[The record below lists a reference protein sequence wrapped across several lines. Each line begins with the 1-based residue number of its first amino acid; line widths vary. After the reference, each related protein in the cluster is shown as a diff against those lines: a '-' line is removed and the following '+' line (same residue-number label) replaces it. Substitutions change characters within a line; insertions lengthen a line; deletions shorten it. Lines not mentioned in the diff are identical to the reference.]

1 MISNYMMG
9 IKPQTSCTFINFPS
23 VNSVP
28 ADSFDTNSKKH
39 RLWFNIHVMQHPL
52 ILTQINEPHRLGPK
66 KATYVPMVFAV
77 DNLKVTYMY
86 YMWYN
91 F

>member
-1 MISNYMMG
+1 
-9 IKPQTSCTFINFPS
+9 
-23 VNSVP
+23 
-28 ADSFDTNSKKH
+28 
-39 RLWFNIHVMQHPL
+39 MQHPL
-52 ILTQINEPHRLGPK
+52 ILNQINEPHRLGPK
-66 KATYVPMVFAV
+66 KATYLPMVFAV

>member
-1 MISNYMMG
+1 MASRPIALIPTVKN
-9 IKPQTSCTFINFPS
+9 T
-23 VNSVP
+23 
-28 ADSFDTNSKKH
+28 
-39 RLWFNIHVMQHPL
+39 IHVMQHPL
-52 ILTQINEPHRLGPK
+52 ILNQINEPHRLGPK

>member
-1 MISNYMMG
+1 
-9 IKPQTSCTFINFPS
+9 
-23 VNSVP
+23 
-28 ADSFDTNSKKH
+28 
-39 RLWFNIHVMQHPL
+39 MQHPL
-52 ILTQINEPHRLGPK
+52 ILNQINEPHHLGPK

>member
-1 MISNYMMG
+1 MMG

-23 VNSVP
+23 VNGVP

-52 ILTQINEPHRLGPK
+52 ILNQINEPHRLGPK

-77 DNLKVTYMY
+77 DNLKVTYVLHVV
-86 YMWYN
+86 
-91 F
+91 